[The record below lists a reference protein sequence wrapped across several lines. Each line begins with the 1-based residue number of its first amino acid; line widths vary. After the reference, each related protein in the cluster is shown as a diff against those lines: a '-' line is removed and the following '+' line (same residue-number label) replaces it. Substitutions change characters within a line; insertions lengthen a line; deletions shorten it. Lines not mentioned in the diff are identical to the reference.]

1 VSSGDA
7 AARESDRP
15 RGLLSDT
22 RRVRRASIARRLA
35 LGALLLAMLG
45 TTAVPAAE
53 PLRFRIQPEAS
64 EISFRATSRLMNAEG
79 HFGHFSGDVLADP
92 NRPAG
97 ARITLTIDAASL
109 DTGIQMRDKHLRSA
123 DFFDIERFPTIT
135 FQSVRVEAAGR
146 RTTVLGRLS
155 LHGVTREIAVPVDVQ
170 ITDTALVATGEFIV
184 NRGDYAMNYNS
195 LLNPIGNEVRVA
207 FTFRARVP

>member
-1 VSSGDA
+1 M
-7 AARESDRP
+7 P
-15 RGLLSDT
+15 
-22 RRVRRASIARRLA
+22 RASIARRLT
-35 LGALLLAMLG
+35 LGVLLLAALA
-45 TTAVPAAE
+45 TTGATAAE

-64 EISFRATSRLMNAEG
+64 EITFRATSRLMNAEG
-79 HFGHFSGDVLADP
+79 HFGRFSGDVQADP
-92 NRPAG
+92 NNPAG
-97 ARITLTIDAASL
+97 AKITLTIDAGSL

-135 FQSVRVEAAGR
+135 FQSSRVEAAGR

-184 NRGDYAMNYNS
+184 NRGEYAMNYNS

-207 FTFRARVP
+207 FTFRARVL

>member
-1 VSSGDA
+1 M
-7 AARESDRP
+7 
-15 RGLLSDT
+15 
-22 RRVRRASIARRLA
+22 RRASIARRLA

-79 HFGHFSGDVLADP
+79 HFARFSGDVLADP
-92 NRPAG
+92 HNPGG
-97 ARITLTIDAASL
+97 ARITLSIDAASI